1 VVNRKGFKTSPSI
14 RVPRAAVEK
23 HVQAAAAA
31 AAAAA
36 AEENTLLL
44 AALRDALAMLDASS
58 FGGQK
63 TYRCLTAF
71 EVTRLEEIRKLTG
84 LPRPRQGERG
94 RSVKP

>member
-1 VVNRKGFKTSPSI
+1 MNRKGFKTCPAI

-31 AAAAA
+31 AA
-36 AEENTLLL
+36 EENGLLL

-71 EVTRLEEIRKLTG
+71 EVTRLEEIRKVARTC
-84 LPRPRQGERG
+84 G
-94 RSVKP
+94 RE